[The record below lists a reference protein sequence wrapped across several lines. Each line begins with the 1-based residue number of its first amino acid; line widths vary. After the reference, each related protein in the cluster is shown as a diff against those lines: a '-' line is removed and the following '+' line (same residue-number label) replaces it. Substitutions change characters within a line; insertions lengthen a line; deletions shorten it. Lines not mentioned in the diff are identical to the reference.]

1 MIRRPPR
8 STRTDTLFPYTTLF
22 RSFVVIA
29 IILGFAAPS
38 DGCAEQRV
46 SRFIE
51 SEASSPLPQYFKTG
65 AEMAFRI
72 ISERGYLRHS
82 LYFYDTPRASH
93 RSVEKEDFVRF
104 LSVPMMP
111 GDRKSTRLNSRH

>member
-1 MIRRPPR
+1 MRI
-8 STRTDTLFPYTTLF
+8 
-22 RSFVVIA
+22 
-29 IILGFAAPS
+29 S
-38 DGCAEQRV
+38 DW
-46 SRFIE
+46 
-51 SEASSPLPQYFKTG
+51 SSDVCSSDLFKTG

-82 LYFYDTPRASH
+82 LYFYDTPRSSH

-111 GDRKSTRLNSRH
+111 GRYRAGHGDDDGGTVETVGSGGAGRQDAAHRHGRVGRELAIRSRHDRKSTRLNSSH

>member
-1 MIRRPPR
+1 MRI
-8 STRTDTLFPYTTLF
+8 
-22 RSFVVIA
+22 
-29 IILGFAAPS
+29 S
-38 DGCAEQRV
+38 DWSSDVCSSDLCAEQRV

-82 LYFYDTPRASH
+82 LYFYDTPRSSH
-93 RSVEKEDFVRF
+93 RYVENEDFVRF

-111 GDRKSTRLNSRH
+111 VRYRAGPGADDGGTVDKVEIGNAWCWERGWQNG

>member
-1 MIRRPPR
+1 MRI
-8 STRTDTLFPYTTLF
+8 
-22 RSFVVIA
+22 
-29 IILGFAAPS
+29 S
-38 DGCAEQRV
+38 DWSSDVCSSDLCAEQRV

-82 LYFYDTPRASH
+82 LYFYDTPRSSH

-111 GDRKSTRLNSRH
+111 GRYRAGHGDDDGEIGRASGRERVCQYV

>member
-1 MIRRPPR
+1 MRI
-8 STRTDTLFPYTTLF
+8 
-22 RSFVVIA
+22 
-29 IILGFAAPS
+29 S
-38 DGCAEQRV
+38 DW
-46 SRFIE
+46 
-51 SEASSPLPQYFKTG
+51 SSDVCSSDLFKTG

-82 LYFYDTPRASH
+82 LYFYDTPRSSH

-111 GDRKSTRLNSRH
+111 GRYRAGHGDDDGGTVETVGSGGAGRPAAAHSPGRVGLELAIGARQPTKNG